1 MAERS
6 TNDFFSR
13 SMINKVNRA
22 EATEGKY
29 LFEIQS
35 NDIEKKVFQPSRILD
50 LTEVDVIFPCHFCFK
65 KKSYDIKKEKHNS
78 GRADS

>member
-29 LFEIQS
+29 LFEI
-35 NDIEKKVFQPSRILD
+35 
-50 LTEVDVIFPCHFCFK
+50 
-65 KKSYDIKKEKHNS
+65 
-78 GRADS
+78 

>member
-6 TNDFFSR
+6 TSDFFSR

-29 LFEIQS
+29 LFEI
-35 NDIEKKVFQPSRILD
+35 
-50 LTEVDVIFPCHFCFK
+50 
-65 KKSYDIKKEKHNS
+65 
-78 GRADS
+78 